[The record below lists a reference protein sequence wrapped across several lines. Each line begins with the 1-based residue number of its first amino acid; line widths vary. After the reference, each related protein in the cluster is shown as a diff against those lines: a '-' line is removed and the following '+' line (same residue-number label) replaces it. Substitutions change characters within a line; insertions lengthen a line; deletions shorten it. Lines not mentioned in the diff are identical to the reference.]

1 MDAQAM
7 VCLLYTSFIKDL
19 LRDQMGHKGYI
30 NSDSGIINNMAWGV
44 EELDVPERAA
54 YAINAGTDII
64 GDTNDVWSLREAFE
78 RSADGSKSNYYD
90 GKTIPCLLY
99 TSRCV

>member
-1 MDAQAM
+1 MQA
-7 VCLLYTSFIKDL
+7 VGFAFNKAFIKDL

-64 GDTNDVWSLREAFE
+64 GDTNECMVLK
-78 RSADGSKSNYYD
+78 RS
-90 GKTIPCLLY
+90 I
-99 TSRCV
+99 